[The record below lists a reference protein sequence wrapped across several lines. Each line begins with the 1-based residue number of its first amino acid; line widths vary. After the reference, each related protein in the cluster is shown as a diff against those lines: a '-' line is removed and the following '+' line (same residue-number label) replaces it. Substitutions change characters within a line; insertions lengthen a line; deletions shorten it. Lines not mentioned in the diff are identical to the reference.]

1 MEIAVNGVSTRK
13 VSRITDELCS
23 VRTLQESRSNH
34 RTLSSGDQYP
44 FLLVDAM
51 YLKGREDGNGSYVFS
66 QTENLLSP
74 RLGALLMEQD
84 ENGRIF

>member
-1 MEIAVNGVSTRK
+1 MNCAVS
-13 VSRITDELCS
+13 ELCKNLDPIIERLAQVTS
-23 VRTLQESRSNH
+23 IL
-34 RTLSSGDQYP
+34 